1 LAFLLDT
8 CVAID
13 LRDDRNDAV
22 SRVTALSIRPR
33 ISAITK
39 VELEGGV
46 YSDPRFALARRQALD
61 ALLRRLP
68 VIDFSSLMATIYG
81 QIVGQ
86 TQFSRRK
93 VIDRMVAATALVNDL
108 TLITT
113 NSSDFSDI
121 DGLKLEIWEA

>member
-1 LAFLLDT
+1 M
-8 CVAID
+8 V
-13 LRDDRNDAV
+13 RK
-22 SRVTALSIRPR
+22 VTALAIRPK

-46 YSDPRFALARRQALD
+46 YGDPQFAAARRKALD

-68 VIDFSSLMATIYG
+68 VIDFSSLMATTYG

-86 TQFSRRK
+86 THFSRRK
-93 VIDRMVAATALVNDL
+93 VIDRMIAATAIVQGL

-113 NSSDFSDI
+113 NGSDFADI
-121 DGLKLEIWEA
+121 DGLKLEIWDT